1 LLFVI
6 QQYGFGLDEGFPYL
20 WTELAEKHI
29 HPLKNINLCFPFM
42 VVYEKHK
49 VKCMHISTQ
58 NRTEN
63 NGEPISTCQMQH
75 VFDVE
80 NLKKATHFSF

>member
-1 LLFVI
+1 MV
-6 QQYGFGLDEGFPYL
+6 FGLDGLMGFPYL
-20 WTELAEKHI
+20 WTELAGKTYI
-29 HPLKNINLCFPFM
+29 HPLKNINLRFWFII
-42 VVYEKHK
+42 VSGKHK

-63 NGEPISTCQMQH
+63 NGEPISTCQTQH